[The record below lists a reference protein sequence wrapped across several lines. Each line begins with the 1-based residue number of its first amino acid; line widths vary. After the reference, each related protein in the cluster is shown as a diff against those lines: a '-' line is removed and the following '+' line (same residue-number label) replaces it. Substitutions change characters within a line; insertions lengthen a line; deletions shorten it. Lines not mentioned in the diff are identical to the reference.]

1 MVATLEPL
9 RQLPTM
15 PESQSQSQS
24 QCSSSSSPCQACA
37 LIMSTRARW
46 EKCAATVAP
55 APSPQP
61 CTGGKPTHAFLF
73 LHSPR
78 ASKSLFCVLLIFSWP
93 RICFHLRFSI
103 AASIVLKPPCART
116 SSIPLPSSMWPKTT
130 RGFRFSRDVGKRG
143 KKRNRNTIEKS
154 KKRQRRRRTQRLGI
168 RATLSRTPE
177 H

>member
-1 MVATLEPL
+1 MAAGVGARWTLDQMVATLEPL

-116 SSIPLPSSMWPKTT
+116 SSASPLQHVAKNNAWVS
-130 RGFRFSRDVGKRG
+130 V
-143 KKRNRNTIEKS
+143 
-154 KKRQRRRRTQRLGI
+154 Q
-168 RATLSRTPE
+168 
-177 H
+177 

>member
-1 MVATLEPL
+1 MLQLQLTLSALCADYEYARSL
-9 RQLPTM
+9 GKM
-15 PESQSQSQS
+15 
-24 QCSSSSSPCQACA
+24 CSDSCPRSLSTA
-37 LIMSTRARW
+37 L
-46 EKCAATVAP
+46 
-55 APSPQP
+55 P